1 VKKFDELR
9 RKIRVPIGHG
19 LRMGIELYEIEFLVV
34 PQ

>member
-9 RKIRVPIGHG
+9 RKLRVPIGHG
-19 LRMGIELYEIEFLVV
+19 LRTRIELYEIEFPIV